1 MSGSIGL
8 HQADSSTRSVQ
19 ERLDSWKEI
28 AVYLHRSE
36 RSVRRWEKEERLP
49 VHRHMHS
56 KSGSVYA
63 YREELDRWWISH
75 DRSAPAPN
83 IRLDS
88 WKGAPAHLPCSECIV
103 MRSKKEGVEEIAR
116 ASIRTRAGALRAVFE

>member
-1 MSGSIGL
+1 MSSSVGL
-8 HQADSSTRSVQ
+8 HQADSSTRGVQ

-36 RSVRRWEKEERLP
+36 RSVRRWEKDERLP

-63 YREELDRWWISH
+63 YREELDRWWISK
-75 DRSAPAPN
+75 DRRTPASGL
-83 IRLDS
+83 RLDL
-88 WKGAPAHLPCSECIV
+88 WKDAAAHLPCSECRA

-116 ASIRTRAGALRAVFE
+116 VSIKTRTGVLQAVFE